1 MKKNIFL
8 AVMLTAGTLSAQKVG
23 INTEN
28 PKATLDVNKVES
40 EMLADGVLAPRLTRA
55 ALTLKGNS
63 LYGADQKGALVYITD
78 VTGGD
83 AATGTQREEV
93 TEEGY
98 YYFDGAKWQR
108 IVFASEYD
116 NFYLSDGTLQGNRIV
131 TQGDKTLS
139 FETTVKGGTTF
150 QTTGGTAAKPVP
162 SVKIV
167 DGKQEL
173 GNVLV
178 SDADGNAKWEAP
190 AAPVYMGT
198 FSDSGVAVDITDET
212 QAYYTG
218 ISITLTKGTWILS
231 VGAEAKM
238 LMPDG
243 VTTRGAGSRWGV
255 FFLRPA
261 DADGTIPAS
270 VAGDSGIISQNSNF
284 TVEDT
289 QYLAAMPIPT
299 HIPTTTVWGS
309 QTVTVN
315 TDEAQT
321 LYVYFMSKQGSAAG
335 TNFGTTGYRIG
346 AGSFSSAAKG
356 SYFSAIKT
364 GISNQ

>member
-23 INTEN
+23 INTET

-108 IVFASEYD
+108 IVFASDYD
-116 NFYLSDGTLQGNRIV
+116 NFYLSDGALEGNRIV

-139 FETTVKGGTTF
+139 FETSVKGGTTF
-150 QTTGGTAAKPVP
+150 KTTGGTAAKPVP

-167 DGKQEL
+167 DGKQGL

-231 VGAEAKM
+231 IGTEAKM

-243 VTTRGAGSRWGV
+243 VTTSGIGSRWGV
-255 FFLRPA
+255 LFLRPA
-261 DADGTIPAS
+261 DADGTAPAS
-270 VAGDSGIISQNSNF
+270 VDGDSGIISQNTNF
-284 TVEDT
+284 TVNTE
-289 QYLAAMPIPT
+289 YLAAMPIPT
-299 HIPTTTVWGS
+299 HIPATTVWGS
-309 QTVTVN
+309 QIVTVN
-315 TDEAQT
+315 TEESQK
-321 LYVYFMSKQGSAAG
+321 LYVYFMSKQGTAAG
-335 TNFGTTGYRIG
+335 ENFGSTGYRIG

-356 SYFSAIKT
+356 SYFSAVKAGT
-364 GISNQ
+364 VN